1 MIGQTIAH
9 YEILEKLG
17 EGGMG
22 VVYKARDQRLSRDV
36 ALKFLPEQSAMSREN
51 QQRFLHEARSVARLN
66 HPNICQIYTIEEPDD
81 GPPFIVIEYVEG
93 ETLRAR
99 FRGADRHVGQPD
111 VDEVLLYATQIVRGL
126 NAAHAKDIVHRD
138 IKSAN
143 IMVTSANEVK
153 ILDFGLAKM
162 AGVGALTQTGS
173 TLGTTAYMS
182 PEQVRGEALDARSDL
197 WSFGVVLYEM
207 LSGKLPFGE
216 DYEHAVMYA
225 IVNEGPSPIHV
236 TRAGGESR
244 DAVEALEAIALRCLA
259 KDPADRYPSTSILL
273 AELLALTN
281 GGAGEPA
288 TQTHDG
294 VPTHSAS
301 RPAAAQVSAAS
312 LFSKRR
318 LVAGAAV
325 LAGVLLIGAVAMIFG
340 LGGMKASAPGP
351 GGDYV
356 HVAVLPFTNIGAD
369 PQRQVFSEG
378 LVETITSNLTQMG
391 QFQAD
396 LWVIPA
402 DEVRSFNVSTAREAE
417 RIFGVNYAITGSLQ
431 PMGERLRL
439 TVTLIDAKNLRQLN
453 SSVIDVEAADVLLLH
468 DQSVER
474 LLAMLDVEL
483 QMDEREVLRAGGTSV
498 TAAFGPYVEGLGYL
512 QRFEE
517 DESIDR
523 AIGAFQ
529 AALLLDPDFAL
540 AHAGLGQAY
549 WRKFESTRAPVWIDR
564 AVAQVQRAS
573 DLNPTLAQVHITE
586 GLIYTGTGNY
596 AQAIR
601 NFTRALTSD
610 PANAEAYRG
619 LASAYEAVGDMAAA
633 EDTYLRAIRLQPG
646 YWAGYNALGAFYART
661 SRYEE
666 AKAQFRLVIER
677 SPHNYRGYMNLGSMY
692 YYTGDVENAQAMWEE
707 SLAVEPSHSAASN
720 LGTLYYIEER
730 YADAAR
736 MYEIALGID
745 GSNYVIWGNLAS
757 AYQKILGQEEQ
768 ARETYLRAIER
779 ALDEHEINPNNPN
792 ILASLAGYHAM
803 IGEDARARGYLQD
816 ALTMAPE
823 NASVLYAAATTF
835 ERLGEREQALQYIE
849 RAINR
854 GYSRAEIL
862 AQPELRALIA
872 DPRFGSLWDT
882 MTVDDRA

>member
-1 MIGQTIAH
+1 MDRQLSQ
-9 YEILEKLG
+9 YEILKKLG

-93 ETLRAR
+93 ETIRAR
-99 FRGADRHVGQPD
+99 FRGADRHAVQPD

-143 IMVTSANEVK
+143 IMVTPANEVK

-182 PEQVRGEALDARSDL
+182 PEQVRGESLDARSDL
-197 WSFGVVLYEM
+197 WSVGVVLYEM

-225 IVNEGPSPIHV
+225 IVNEEPLPMRGQEHGV
-236 TRAGGESR
+236 AKQ
-244 DAVEALEAIALRCLA
+244 LEAIALRCLA
-259 KDPADRYPSTSILL
+259 KDPTDRYPSASILL
-273 AELLALTN
+273 AELLALKN

-288 TQTHDG
+288 TRTHGG
-294 VPTHSAS
+294 VPAHSAS

-318 LVAGAAV
+318 LVAGAGV

-340 LGGMKASAPGP
+340 LGGMKASAPSP
-351 GGDYV
+351 GEDYV

-378 LVETITSNLTQMG
+378 LVETITSNLTQIG
-391 QFQAD
+391 QFQTD

-417 RIFGVNYAITGSLQ
+417 RIFGVNYVITGSLQ
-431 PMGERLRL
+431 PIGDRLRL
-439 TVTLIDAKNLRQLN
+439 TVTLIDSKNLRQLN
-453 SSVIDVEAADVLLLH
+453 SSVIDVNATDVLLLH
-468 DQSVER
+468 NQSVER

-483 QMDEREVLRAGGTSV
+483 QSDERDLLRAGGTSV
-498 TAAFGPYVEGLGYL
+498 TEAFEPYVQGLGHL
-512 QRFEE
+512 QRSEE
-517 DESIDR
+517 HASVDR
-523 AIGAFQ
+523 AIGAFR
-529 AALLLDPDFAL
+529 AALALDSAFAL

-666 AKAQFRLVIER
+666 AKAQFHEVIDR
-677 SPHNYRGYMNLGSMY
+677 SPHNHRGYMNLGSMHY
-692 YYTGDVENAQAMWEE
+692 FTGDTENARVMWEE
-707 SLAVEPSHSAASN
+707 SMAVEETHSAASN
-720 LGTLYYIEER
+720 LATLYFVEER
-730 YADAAR
+730 YQDAAR
-736 MYEIALGID
+736 MYETALQID
-745 GSNYVIWGNLAS
+745 DASYMVWGNLGS
-757 AYQKILGQEEQ
+757 AYHAMPDGQER
-768 ARETYLRAIER
+768 ARVAYAQAIER
-779 ALDEHEINPNNPN
+779 ALEEHAVNPNDPD
-792 ILASLAGYHAM
+792 IIASLAGYHVM
-803 IGEDARARGYLQD
+803 IGEEARARDYIQD

-823 NASVLYAAATTF
+823 NASVLYVAATTF

-849 RAINR
+849 RAIDR
-854 GYSRAEIL
+854 GYSRAEIM

-872 DPRFGSLWDT
+872 DPRFGSFWDT
-882 MTVDDRA
+882 LSVDGRA